1 MARMDRGNCVYV
13 GRRSVCSLLSSE
25 VRDHCFSIPLSYS
38 YFTASNLRT
47 LFVEQETA
55 CVDGDLLSR
64 LFCLFSMDSPRW
76 TNLDFKYGFLRRFYF
91 PVLIFF
97 PPLPLQVSAPI
108 LPTISAVDGSSCLP
122 QFLPRAIYR
131 FWIPMLS
138 YESLLCVLVLIQG
151 FRRFKSDSSIFRSG
165 KRLVSILIRD
175 SIIYFLVCVFH
186 LSFFLLSPSVRVI
199 PLSFSSFSL
208 SCPSSK
214 LTFFSSLEH
223 M

>member
-1 MARMDRGNCVYV
+1 MLAEGL
-13 GRRSVCSLLSSE
+13 SVPCYQVKLETIASQYLCHIAILQLRIYALYSLNKRLLAWMVIFYLACSACSAWIVLAELT
-25 VRDHCFSIPLSYS
+25 SIS
-38 YFTASNLRT
+38 
-47 LFVEQETA
+47 
-55 CVDGDLLSR
+55 
-64 LFCLFSMDSPRW
+64 SMDSYDVFTFQFW
-76 TNLDFKYGFLRRFYF
+76 F
-91 PVLIFF
+91 FF

-186 LSFFLLSPSVRVI
+186 LSFFLFSPSVRVI
-199 PLSFSSFSL
+199 PLSFFFFL
-208 SCPSSK
+208 S
-214 LTFFSSLEH
+214 
-223 M
+223 